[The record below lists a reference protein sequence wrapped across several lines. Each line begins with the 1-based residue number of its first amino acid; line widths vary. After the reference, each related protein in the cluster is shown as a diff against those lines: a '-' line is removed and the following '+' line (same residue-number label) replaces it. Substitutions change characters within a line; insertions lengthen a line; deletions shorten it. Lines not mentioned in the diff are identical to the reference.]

1 MRSDLQENS
10 RHVSSLMQKIVED
23 MYEGLSHTALACE
36 KQDIFDAAC
45 SYHAWKWGVY
55 VRAGLHRTKVR
66 VRPAQKVRL
75 SLVRGCCARFGV

>member
-45 SYHAWKWGVY
+45 SYHAWKWGFTSAQDYTVQKSVY
-55 VRAGLHRTKVR
+55 DLLK
-66 VRPAQKVRL
+66 K
-75 SLVRGCCARFGV
+75 